1 MHFAFTRHYSVFDL
15 HAYGCTVEIWSGF
28 QILFCALSDRSISI
42 IGKFRDWAFYFFY
55 HFGNIIK
62 WCIYIQTS
70 ISVITTDHVPSLR
83 VIIIYVRLVHKP
95 RRVTSCLHTYT
106 QTHFYDT
113 CGSLMFNS
121 VIISLKQPIVRWKR
135 TIYCV
140 ILYIYIIIKP
150 WKRLYIVNPQTMVW
164 FL

>member
-1 MHFAFTRHYSVFDL
+1 MHFAFTRRYSVFDL

-62 WCIYIQTS
+62 WCIYIYIQTS

-95 RRVTSCLHTYT
+95 RRVTSCVYTYT

-121 VIISLKQPIVRWKR
+121 VIISLKQPIVEK
-135 TIYCV
+135 V
-140 ILYIYIIIKP
+140 KAHDILCDVIYILLN
-150 WKRLYIVNPQTMVW
+150 RESVYT
-164 FL
+164 